1 MSAAGYGPPGMG
13 TVVNHVGLCVGDL
26 DRSRRFYEGVLGFEP
41 DGEIRPPDGPTAT
54 LIGLELPLGM
64 HAVYLRLGDFRL
76 ELLAYTAREA
86 LPPRRRTMDE
96 PGLTHLSIGVED
108 PAAVAGR
115 VADFGGSV
123 VEGTDIGVA
132 VFVRDPD
139 GQLIELLDSA
149 YV

>member
-1 MSAAGYGPPGMG
+1 MG
-13 TVVNHVGLCVGDL
+13 TVVNHIGLCVHDV
-26 DRSRRFYEGVLGFEP
+26 DRSRRFYEGLLGFEP
-41 DGEIRPPDGPTAT
+41 DGEIRPPDEATAP
-54 LIGLELPLGM
+54 LLGLDPPLGM
-64 HAVYLRLGDFRL
+64 RAVYLRLGGFRL

-96 PGLTHLSIGVED
+96 PGLTHLSVGVED
-108 PAAVAGR
+108 PAAVVGR

-123 VEGTDIGVA
+123 VEGTDIGMA
-132 VFVRDPD
+132 VFIRDPD